1 MFIVPFARST
11 APVSELVR
19 YVDDILDRQ
28 AAGSAHAHART
39 ALRVP
44 KLDVAETDTA
54 YTVTLD
60 LPGVARDDVQVSV
73 EGRRVTLKA
82 EVRKADEGQA
92 GERLVW
98 RERSLA
104 GFERA
109 VVLPQEVDQASS
121 SAKLDHGL
129 LTLTLNKRQPATST
143 RLTIN

>member
-1 MFIVPFARST
+1 
-11 APVSELVR
+11 
-19 YVDDILDRQ
+19 
-28 AAGSAHAHART
+28 
-39 ALRVP
+39 VP

-121 SAKLDHGL
+121 SAKLDHGV